1 MILVKSLI
9 ILFLLILFA
18 QFFNPVIDFLARKFY
33 DQREGFTQTEEK
45 KEKEKEKEKY
55 EQLKYT
61 TSSPFKKHDEMD
73 MDAQLM
79 NKLQENMTDLL
90 RLKDEANE
98 INNSMKNY
106 N

>member
-9 ILFLLILFA
+9 ILFLLILLA
-18 QFFNPVIDFLARKFY
+18 QFFNPVMDFSARKFY

-45 KEKEKEKEKY
+45 NEKEKEKY
-55 EQLKYT
+55 EELKYT
-61 TSSPFKKHDEMD
+61 TASPLQKHDQMSV
-73 MDAQLM
+73 DAKLM
-79 NKLQENMTDLL
+79 NQLHENMTDLL
-90 RLKDEANE
+90 ELKDKANE